1 MKKPVVLIAPGL
13 SLALIGTLM
22 LVALMG
28 FRMPSSGAEVKVA
41 AAPALQ
47 ALPALTAAPREE
59 LIPRVIDAA
68 RSRKEVS
75 GVAEIRSG
83 TRWLN
88 GWTAEGS
95 PPAGPPPGFQVPVD
109 AASVDPE
116 QFKILVP
123 EQVSSLIGDLANG
136 GALLSRTGAAL
147 RGISAGGS
155 LQFPNISIPV
165 IGVVDDA
172 IMRDHE
178 LMVSHATGAVLGL
191 EDTRYLVIGLKR
203 LSAGKSVEAAMRKAI
218 PPDVFM
224 RVRGP
229 AGSGASDLPSPL
241 LSIGN
246 IKTVFGEFP
255 AVSGAGAD
263 IRIDQAWIDANTEIT
278 TIPLLGTTRCHKKLI
293 PQIAG
298 AMAEIQE
305 KGLAGSI
312 RPGDFGG
319 CFSPRF
325 IRSGKEG
332 GLSRHSFGAAFDFNV
347 SGNPYGQPP
356 TMDPRLVEIIER
368 YGFSWGGRWN
378 FPDGMHFE
386 FVRPA

>member
-1 MKKPVVLIAPGL
+1 MKKPIELIAPGV
-13 SLALIGTLM
+13 SLFLIGAIM
-22 LVALMG
+22 LVALAG
-28 FRMPSSGAEVKVA
+28 FRNAPEEAELRVPDGMPALVTSPGPELLPAVLA
-41 AAPALQ
+41 AAAGHPDV
-47 ALPALTAAPREE
+47 T
-59 LIPRVIDAA
+59 
-68 RSRKEVS
+68 

-83 TRWLN
+83 TLWLN
-88 GWTAEGS
+88 AWSTDGA
-95 PPAGPPPGFQVPVD
+95 PGPTFPRPGYQVPVD
-109 AASVDPE
+109 VASVDPQQYGE
-116 QFKILVP
+116 IVP
-123 EQVSSLIGDLANG
+123 EDLRSQILELADG
-136 GALLSRTGAAL
+136 GAILSRTGAAL
-147 RGISAGGS
+147 RGITRSGG
-155 LQFPNISIPV
+155 LHFPGADIPV
-165 IGVVDDA
+165 IAVVDDHL
-172 IMRDHE
+172 IRNHE
-178 LMVSHATGAVLGL
+178 ILLSHGTAAAVGL
-191 EDTRYLVIGLKR
+191 NETDYAVIGLGT
-203 LSAGKSVEAAMRKAI
+203 LESGKSVEKAI
-218 PPDVFM
+218 RAAAPPGAEF

-229 AGSGASDLPSPL
+229 DGSGASTGPSPL
-241 LSIGN
+241 LPLAQF
-246 IKTVFGEFP
+246 KATFGEYS
-255 AVSGAGAD
+255 AQTTAGSD

-325 IRSGKEG
+325 IRSGKEA

-368 YGFSWGGRWN
+368 HGFSWGGRWN